1 MYHPFAE
8 DMHRHTSTK
17 PQNARLITSKIQD
30 YRSIS
35 LPFPNVFK
43 SIQMSPVEH
52 EEDQSAVARIGV
64 NLRNV
69 SWADRCLLDHESSL
83 LLSFANQFLPPS
95 APAFHS
101 TLSPPQSDCSVGVCI
116 HHLSSRLLQLY
127 SSQSAS
133 TNFGTAAESP

>member
-1 MYHPFAE
+1 MC
-8 DMHRHTSTK
+8 SKVSKCLQLNTK
-17 PQNARLITSKIQD
+17 KTKVLWLGSG
-30 YRSIS
+30 
-35 LPFPNVFK
+35 
-43 SIQMSPVEH
+43 
-52 EEDQSAVARIGV
+52 GV

-69 SWADRCLLDHESSL
+69 SRADRCLLDHESSL